1 METVCDI
8 CETKI
13 SNGKN
18 LSKHQ
23 KTEKCQNVK
32 LLIHKHLIQY
42 KQKIEIVENKLQ
54 FHENENKTLKENIE
68 FLEKSIENKDNLI
81 KILQEK
87 SEEYRSIVEK
97 VAVSGKNINMSILDT
112 KNPDTFQFEIV
123 LDKQQLNKVKFQDKP
138 EETVKKEI
146 QSLKLKDNYQLEY
159 REEDG
164 YINITNLCKA
174 GGKQFKHWNSIDK
187 TKRFLDVLSS
197 EVGKTTTE
205 LIKVGSGSKHD
216 GSQSWAHPQVA
227 INIAQWI
234 SPEFDV
240 KVSRWVYE
248 IMLTGKVD
256 IRNSK
261 TTKELDTMNKDMKKY
276 KSRIKLLES
285 KVLKRQKREVFEN
298 DKNVVYIVTTEYR
311 EAQGHYKIGKT
322 QDLQNRLS
330 TFNTTDKHE
339 VIYHTSCRN
348 KETMDILEKAIHNKL
363 ENYRVE
369 PNREWFKS
377 EEDGEDFIKL
387 IEDYKKLF

>member
-23 KTEKCQNVK
+23 KTEKCQNFK
-32 LLIHKHLIQY
+32 LLIQKHLIQY
-42 KQKIEIVENKLQ
+42 KQKMEIYENKLQ
-54 FHENENKTLKENIE
+54 SYEKENKTLKENIE

-81 KILQEK
+81 KIIQEK
-87 SEEYRSIVEK
+87 SEEYRSIIEK
-97 VAVSGKNINMSILDT
+97 VAVSGKNIDTNILDT
-112 KNPDTFQFEIV
+112 NKNPDTFQFEIV

-138 EETVKKEI
+138 EDDFKNN
-146 QSLKLKDNYQLEY
+146 SLKLKDNYQLEY

-174 GGKQFKHWNSIDK
+174 GGKMFNNWNQNNK
-187 TKRFLDVLSS
+187 TKRFLEVFSS
-197 EVGKTTTE
+197 TTGIPVIE
-205 LIKVGSGSKHD
+205 LAKQEKGGNRNRHTWS
-216 GSQSWAHPQVA
+216 HPQVA

-240 KVSRWVYE
+240 MVSRWVYE

-256 IRNSK
+256 IRNGKSTQELDK
-261 TTKELDTMNKDMKKY
+261 KNKELSKY

-311 EAQGHYKIGKT
+311 ESQGHYKIGKT

-363 ENYRVE
+363 ENCRVE

-377 EEDGEDFIKL
+377 EEDADDFIKL